1 MPPRNT
7 VRTVVLAKN
16 LQAFH
21 AWCLATGHS
30 PRDRTVLYASGP
42 SALRG
47 LTGPVEIVRYG
58 AWQERIDRH
67 ALEDA
72 VDWLLHHRNARLL
85 EAAHA

>member
-1 MPPRNT
+1 MPPRNI

-21 AWCLATGHS
+21 AWCLQTGRS
-30 PRDRTVLYASGP
+30 PRDRTILYASGP

-58 AWQERIDRH
+58 DWWERIDRE

-72 VDWLLHHRNARLL
+72 VAWLHHRNAHLL